1 MQWFGFVLL
10 ATVSQAAVLPTKSVN
25 EQENDIPVPNLT
37 SLIAEDPFAFKLGWE
52 PVKSDAA
59 DPILGY
65 KVKIWEQPKRKVY
78 KYETVDGIKELVE
91 EYAPAKFPMT
101 SDAPDFEPKE
111 VVIVKADKHEA
122 KGKNMNQGVI
132 YEFRVQAFTKNGDG
146 PLSAPMRLQFQKP
159 KNDDHKRD
167 IGIGVTWEPV
177 YSPSS
182 NPVVGYKV
190 KVWEQQ
196 TGIVYEYIMI
206 DGVLQLVER
215 EVLVPFFCVLL
226 LVAVAKASVLK
237 TAEDIPAPHL
247 LRLVSLDP
255 PGFKIEWNPV
265 KSKDEADPVIGYK
278 VKIWEQQSVKTYNY
292 ETVDGIPTLVQ
303 QSALNPVRVL
313 AYSKNF
319 EGQLSNGMRIKLE

>member
-1 MQWFGFVLL
+1 MGGFIAKSDLFQTNFGWTGLEGCGRDGGVNFNSINVSTAGVQAFPMDGVRRLGHDPPRGPSMYWRVLTTADAARTNSLTCLPKHRGTRDSRLLVTHPMTDHCENLNESYIFVPFGVDTVGPWGPSARFLL
-10 ATVSQAAVLPTKSVN
+10 KELSKGLTEAAVLPTKSVN

-167 IGIGVTWEPV
+167 MYT
-177 YSPSS
+177 
-182 NPVVGYKV
+182 
-190 KVWEQQ
+190 
-196 TGIVYEYIMI
+196 M
-206 DGVLQLVER
+206 
-215 EVLVPFFCVLL
+215 
-226 LVAVAKASVLK
+226 A
-237 TAEDIPAPHL
+237 
-247 LRLVSLDP
+247 
-255 PGFKIEWNPV
+255 
-265 KSKDEADPVIGYK
+265 
-278 VKIWEQQSVKTYNY
+278 
-292 ETVDGIPTLVQ
+292 
-303 QSALNPVRVL
+303 
-313 AYSKNF
+313 
-319 EGQLSNGMRIKLE
+319 